1 MTSAGTSPGSDLGT
15 GPRAR
20 DPLPR
25 WRRVFPG
32 RDDQVREV
40 RRWLTALLPGVPE
53 RDDAVVAAVE
63 LVTNAIRHTASGHCG
78 LVAVEVTCCGPV
90 LRIAVADD
98 GAPGGPRLAAAP
110 GGLAESGRGLHLVR
124 ALAASTGVC
133 GDPRG
138 RLVWAD
144 IAWTGPGPA
153 VPQRAPLPRAGRH
166 RPLPGQVRREAGDE
180 AGHGHAER
188 SLAAV
193 PASRAAAAGA

>member
-1 MTSAGTSPGSDLGT
+1 MTSPGTSPGSDLGT
-15 GPRAR
+15 GPRVR

-32 RDDQVREV
+32 RGDQVREG
-40 RRWLTALLPGVPE
+40 RRWLTALLPGVPG
-53 RDDAVVAAVE
+53 RDD
-63 LVTNAIRHTASGHCG
+63 G
-78 LVAVEVTCCGPV
+78 
-90 LRIAVADD
+90 IAVADD

-110 GGLAESGRGLHLVR
+110 GGLAESGRGLHLVG

-193 PASRAAAAGA
+193 PA